1 MKDKTRRS
9 PLFRASRW
17 LSALVLSALIL
28 GSGAAQA
35 AEPRPAAG
43 PQARVQDAAQG
54 VVNINTA
61 TEEQLGR
68 LPGIGPSKARAIIEL
83 RKRMGK
89 FERVESLL
97 RVRGIGRKTLK
108 KLRPML
114 VVKGETTLQPSK
126 RGKKAK

>member
-1 MKDKTRRS
+1 VPARRRPPS
-9 PLFRASRW
+9 PK
-17 LSALVLSALIL
+17 
-28 GSGAAQA
+28 
-35 AEPRPAAG
+35 PA
-43 PQARVQDAAQG
+43 AAQG

-61 TEEQLGR
+61 TEEELGR
-68 LPGIGPSKARAIIEL
+68 LPGIGPSKARAILAL

-114 VVKGETTLQPSK
+114 VTKGETTLQPKRSAK
-126 RGKKAK
+126 RGGGAKSAK